1 MPKFLDEPDI
11 RGLKPQRGIRD
22 SGEADALNSLARTVD
37 FVGGEFSKKRRAE
50 EAISAR
56 DEARQYA
63 DQKQRES
70 EAVAQEKG
78 QAIGDA
84 TTSILDLKEERAN
97 LLDEEDDVRG
107 QIRNIYSDDLVTEEE
122 KATLDSLSDKK
133 SRLDRARK
141 TGMLNETAYNTRYNA
156 TWKQSLSNVGNLA
169 LQSEINSIFGSGIAT
184 FEEPAEVENAQLTAK
199 LDQIHGVGNHG
210 IQERGKYEGKLAY
223 IQTMQKAGEESIIN
237 LSGQIS
243 NVSSAINSVS
253 VGGLLTAV
261 KSNAGVMTDVHL
273 GNYRLAAQ
281 ASLHQ
286 MRITFNQ
293 SVAEARE
300 RGEVLDPET
309 LKEMAT
315 DLEEDSKFYLE
326 TIPARMEEFGAAKI
340 IGDALDIKDL
350 LIRDRISG
358 LNATASNNISL
369 GGPRGAGGQATVKQ
383 LMDPSFV
390 KNLRSLNV
398 EGVNVDELVNIAV
411 KRLADDVTAY
421 SDIQEV
427 VDKGLANPEVLVL
440 LSSKTIDNATITDSA
455 SNDAFLMD
463 IDGYRAGVN
472 LEDTTK
478 FTESVKSFGTK
489 ARKISV
495 ESKKENGNERASKA
509 QVGQVL
515 RAQLA
520 RVVTDSRREDI
531 NIIMG
536 EDGIPVVQQVRF
548 SKGIAS
554 VGQGS
559 GISSMQKQIEA
570 LVGTYAEFS
579 KFGLADM
586 SDLSELA
593 LAQPEREDVKVQ
605 SRNPIG
611 RVNAQGQ
618 AQQRQEDGDTGPVE
632 IGRRSAQGWLG
643 PVTNNVDG
651 VVNTELSVSFDD
663 VLGGGEIPLLVPT
676 LTKKEIETLN
686 NMQIYGSSVQDKD
699 GNSTVIPESIKQKAI
714 KHALERDKKGLSPFF
729 SGDEEQPDVSGLED
743 GVYEDDQGNQYTV
756 IGGAIQ

>member
-1 MPKFLDEPDI
+1 MAKFLDEPDI
-11 RGLKPQRGIRD
+11 RSLRPQRG
-22 SGEADALNSLARTVD
+22 SQATPTADAINSLAGIVD
-37 FVGGEFSKKRRAE
+37 FVGGHLKKKRGE
-50 EAISAR
+50 
-56 DEARQYA
+56 
-63 DQKQRES
+63 
-70 EAVAQEKG
+70 EAVAAKG

-84 TTSILDLKEERAN
+84 TTSLLDLKDERAN
-97 LLDEEDDVRG
+97 LLAEEADVTG

-122 KATLDSLSDKK
+122 KVTLDNLSEQK
-133 SRLDRARK
+133 SKLDRARK
-141 TGMLNETAYNTRYNA
+141 SGVLNETAYNTRYNA
-156 TWKQSLSNVGNLA
+156 MWKQSLANVGNLA
-169 LQSEINSIFGSGIAT
+169 LQPEINSIFGSGIAT

-210 IQERGKYEGKLAY
+210 IQERAKYEGKLAY

-281 ASLHQ
+281 ASLHS
-286 MRITFNQ
+286 MRTTFNQ

-309 LKEMAT
+309 LKEMKA

-326 TIPARMEEFGAAKI
+326 TIPERMKEFGAAKL

-350 LIRDRISG
+350 LIRSRTSG
-358 LNATASNNISL
+358 LDATANNSLSL
-369 GGPRGAGGQATVKQ
+369 GGDRGAGGQATVKQ
-383 LMDPSFV
+383 LMDPAFV

-421 SDIQEV
+421 SDVQEV

-440 LSSKTIDNATITDSA
+440 LSSKTIDNATITDKA

-520 RVVTDSRREDI
+520 RVVKDSRREDI
-531 NIIMG
+531 NITIG
-536 EDGIPVVQQVRF
+536 EDGVPVVQQVRF

-554 VGQGS
+554 RGQGS
-559 GISSMQKQIEA
+559 GISSMQKQIDA

-586 SDLSELA
+586 SELSELA
-593 LAQPEREDVKVQ
+593 LAQPEREAVKVQ
-605 SRNPIG
+605 STSPIA
-611 RVNAQGQ
+611 RA
-618 AQQRQEDGDTGPVE
+618 AKARRQ
-632 IGRRSAQGWLG
+632 
-643 PVTNNVDG
+643 
-651 VVNTELSVSFDD
+651 
-663 VLGGGEIPLLVPT
+663 
-676 LTKKEIETLN
+676 
-686 NMQIYGSSVQDKD
+686 
-699 GNSTVIPESIKQKAI
+699 
-714 KHALERDKKGLSPFF
+714 
-729 SGDEEQPDVSGLED
+729 EEQPDVSGLED
-743 GVYEDDQGNQYTV
+743 GVYEDDQGNQFTV
-756 IGGAIQ
+756 VGGAIQ

>member
-1 MPKFLDEPDI
+1 MAKFLDEPDI
-11 RGLKPQRGIRD
+11 RSLRPQRGTQG
-22 SGEADALNSLARTVD
+22 SPEADTVSGLSGIID
-37 FVGGEFSKKRRAE
+37 FVGGKMKQKRAE
-50 EAISAR
+50 QTEV
-56 DEARQYA
+56 D
-63 DQKQRES
+63 
-70 EAVAQEKG
+70 KG

-84 TTSILDLKEERAN
+84 TTSLLNLKEERAN
-97 LLDEEDDVRG
+97 LLAEEADVTG
-107 QIRNIYSDDLVTEEE
+107 QIRNIYSDDLVSEEE
-122 KATLDSLSDKK
+122 KATLDKLSSQREK
-133 SRLDRARK
+133 LERARK
-141 TGMLNETAYNTRYNA
+141 SGVLNETAYNTRYNA
-156 TWKQSLSNVGNLA
+156 MWKQNLANVSNLA
-169 LQSEINSIFGSGIAT
+169 LQPEINQIFGSGIAT
-184 FEEPAEVENAQLTAK
+184 FEEPAQVEDAQLTAK

-210 IQERGKYEGKLAY
+210 ALERGRYEGKLAY

-281 ASLHQ
+281 ASLHS
-286 MRITFNQ
+286 MRTTFNQ

-300 RGEVLDPET
+300 RGEVLDPDT
-309 LKEMAT
+309 LKEMKA

-326 TIPARMEEFGAAKI
+326 TIPERMEEFGAAKI

-350 LIRDRISG
+350 LIRSRTSG
-358 LNATASNNISL
+358 LNATANNSISL
-369 GGPRGAGGQATVKQ
+369 GGDRGAGGQATVKQ
-383 LMDPSFV
+383 LMDPAFV

-421 SDIQEV
+421 SDVQEV
-427 VDKGLANPEVLVL
+427 VDKGLANPEILVL
-440 LSSKTIDNATITDSA
+440 LSSKTIDNATVTDTV

-478 FTESVKSFGTK
+478 FTESVKSFGSK

-520 RVVTDSRREDI
+520 RVVTDSRRQDV

-536 EDGIPVVQQVRF
+536 EDGVPVVQQVRT
-548 SKGIAS
+548 SRGIAS
-554 VGQGS
+554 RGQAS
-559 GISSMQKQIEA
+559 GISSMQKQIDA

-586 SDLSELA
+586 SELSELV
-593 LAQPEREDVKVQ
+593 LVQPEPEPVKVQ
-605 SRNPIG
+605 STSPIA
-611 RVNAQGQ
+611 RA
-618 AQQRQEDGDTGPVE
+618 AEARRQ
-632 IGRRSAQGWLG
+632 
-643 PVTNNVDG
+643 
-651 VVNTELSVSFDD
+651 
-663 VLGGGEIPLLVPT
+663 
-676 LTKKEIETLN
+676 
-686 NMQIYGSSVQDKD
+686 
-699 GNSTVIPESIKQKAI
+699 
-714 KHALERDKKGLSPFF
+714 
-729 SGDEEQPDVSGLED
+729 EEQPDVSGLED
-743 GVYEDDQGNQYTV
+743 GVYEDDQGNQFTV
-756 IGGAIQ
+756 VGGAIQ